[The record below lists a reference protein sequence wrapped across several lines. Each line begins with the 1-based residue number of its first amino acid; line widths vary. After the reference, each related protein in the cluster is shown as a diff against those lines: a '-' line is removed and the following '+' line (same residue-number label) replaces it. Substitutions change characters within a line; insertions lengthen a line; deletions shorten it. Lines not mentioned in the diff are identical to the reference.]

1 MAWCTAGSNQ
11 SELCAPDPLRQLVL
25 AALLL
30 TPGCSAPALEGE
42 GPPAP
47 QATRVTQVVRIRSG
61 ADLESAH
68 HFDSLLIEDVA
79 VVDNTAGKVAEGRAK
94 HERVLFGRSG

>member
-1 MAWCTAGSNQ
+1 
-11 SELCAPDPLRQLVL
+11 
-25 AALLL
+25 
-30 TPGCSAPALEGE
+30 
-42 GPPAP
+42 
-47 QATRVTQVVRIRSG
+47 VTQVVRIRSG

-79 VVDNTAGKVAEGRAK
+79 VVDNKAGKVAEGRAE